1 MISTTM
7 LRFEVEE
14 FLYLDAERLD
24 TWQLHEWFKNF
35 TPDARYRIPAT
46 DRPHGDAN
54 TDLFLVNDDWFLLSQ
69 RVDALMNGT
78 AWTESPKSTTHPSIS
93 NVRAVENAGNTISV
107 KANVLAHRARAGR
120 LDAYPAHLS
129 LTLVRGGT
137 DGFEITNRVAVL
149 AMEQLRPHG
158 RLSILL

>member
-1 MISTTM
+1 MIDTH
-7 LRFEVEE
+7 LRTDVEE
-14 FLYLDAERLD
+14 FLYHDAELLD
-24 TWQLHEWFKNF
+24 TWQLRDWFANF
-35 TPDARYRIPAT
+35 TPDANYRIPST
-46 DRPHGDAN
+46 DRPGGDARS
-54 TDLFLVNDDWFLLSQ
+54 DLFLVNDDWFLLSQ

-78 AWTESPKSTTHPSIS
+78 AWTESPQSTTHRMIS
-93 NVRAVENAGNTISV
+93 NVRAVEGEGGTVSV

-129 LTLVRGGT
+129 LTLVRGGAN
-137 DGFEITNRVAVL
+137 GFEITERIAVL